1 MVIVTI
7 FKMLTADFA
16 NCILK
21 SYLYSEDA
29 EMKPAQNVKSDNF
42 EDADCR
48 FCKLNFKDT
57 HLYSE
62 DAEMKPAQNGNIPIL
77 KMPTADFAN

>member
-1 MVIVTI
+1 MLKVTI

-21 SYLYSEDA
+21 SHLYSEDA

-42 EDADCR
+42 
-48 FCKLNFKDT
+48 
-57 HLYSE
+57 
-62 DAEMKPAQNGNIPIL
+62 
-77 KMPTADFAN
+77 